1 MKFDDKRYSFNKQGM
16 KITKLLAL
24 MIEHKLLTPMSED
37 EVYKY
42 SWSYKPSVMNYKT
55 ACRKVV
61 VKDKVDVP
69 AYKRTHKLNQTKH
82 FFGYE
87 PDVQRTASGG
97 ELNEVDERLNEIQ
110 QVIDSLKL
118 RKRINVRLYYK
129 FSELMQ
135 KIMYEYGC
143 YDEVYEIS
151 GELAKSIRDKCIFP
165 KTRTYNDKP
174 LYLKQKLYYI
184 DLNGAYMSCVKS
196 IPTGKAG
203 DDKPNTKIKEL
214 IEKLYDAR
222 MKA

>member
-16 KITKLLAL
+16 KITKLLLL
-24 MIEHKLLTPMSED
+24 MIEHKLLTPMSDD
-37 EVYKY
+37 EVYKF
-42 SWSYKPSVMNYKT
+42 SWSFKPSVVNYKT

-69 AYKRTHKLNQTKH
+69 SYKRTHKLNQTKH

-87 PDVQRTASGG
+87 P
-97 ELNEVDERLNEIQ
+97 ELNEIDERLNEIQ
-110 QVIDSLKL
+110 QVIDSLNL

-174 LYLKQKLYYI
+174 L
-184 DLNGAYMSCVKS
+184 
-196 IPTGKAG
+196 
-203 DDKPNTKIKEL
+203 
-214 IEKLYDAR
+214 
-222 MKA
+222 